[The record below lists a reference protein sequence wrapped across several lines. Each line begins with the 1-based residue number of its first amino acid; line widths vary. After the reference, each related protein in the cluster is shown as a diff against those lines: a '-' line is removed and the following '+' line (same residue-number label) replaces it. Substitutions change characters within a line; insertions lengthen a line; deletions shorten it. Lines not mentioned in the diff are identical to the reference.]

1 MQISCIKK
9 AEDPIPRKLR
19 VAAYARVSSGKDAM
33 LHSLSAQIAFY
44 SGLIQRNPEW
54 EYAGVYADEA
64 ITGTKASRPEFQRL
78 LRDCKAGKI
87 DLILTKSISRLSRN
101 TVDCLQYVR
110 LLQELRIPVIFEAEG
125 INTLNMQNEFLLAV
139 MGANSQAE
147 SEATSSRVK
156 WGVRNAFREGKVRY
170 YYQYWLGYRKGKD
183 GTPEIIPEEAET
195 VKQIYADYLSGKSL
209 RSIADSLE
217 SRGILPRAGQAKWT
231 TTYIRGILQNE
242 RYTGD
247 ALLQKTYTTDPITK
261 KQKKNRGELP
271 QYLVKNCHPAIISHE
286 LFDLVQKEISRRS
299 VATGNSDAD
308 SARPK
313 PAYSGKYALSEL
325 LVCGECNTLY
335 RRCTWK
341 GNKGTRIVWRCR
353 SRLDHGKKYCKH
365 SPTLD
370 EAAIHQALV
379 NAINQQLVR
388 PEYLLAPFEKIPFH
402 LSDFPVSAKS
412 WPELYSNLLKRQSML
427 DTEIKNA
434 NEGKEAWVKM
444 KINHITDT
452 DMVTKLYQAS
462 KAGVKIDIVIRGNCS
477 LVPGIAKLSDNIH
490 CVGIIDRYL
499 EHSRI
504 LIFANGGKPRYF
516 IGSADW
522 MPRNLINRIEVL
534 TPVYDEDM
542 QADLLRTIS
551 YGMRDT
557 MNGRVVDGKGG
568 KEFVEGEPFRS
579 QEELYK
585 AYK

>member
-1 MQISCIKK
+1 MNKRKNEVI
-9 AEDPIPRKLR
+9 EIPAKPVETDQPVKRQLR
-19 VAAYARVSSGKDAM
+19 VAAYCRVSTNQESQQN
-33 LHSLSAQIAFY
+33 SYQAQKAYYTDKIA
-44 SGLIQRNPEW
+44 SNPDW
-54 EYAGVYADEA
+54 CLAGIFADEG
-64 ITGTKASRPEFQRL
+64 ISGTSAEKRPAFQRMI
-78 LRDCKAGKI
+78 RCCKKGKI

-402 LSDFPVSAKS
+402 LSAFPVPAKS

-427 DTEIKNA
+427 DTEIVDLIAEYAA
-434 NEGKEAWVKM
+434 NEDWKGESELLI
-444 KINHITDT
+444 KILRERNKCANYISTFR
-452 DMVTKLYQAS
+452 L
-462 KAGVKIDIVIRGNCS
+462 
-477 LVPGIAKLSDNIH
+477 
-490 CVGIIDRYL
+490 DRYGRDFSQDRFHFPYCL
-499 EHSRI
+499 TEYND
-504 LIFANGGKPRYF
+504 AVVRY
-516 IGSADW
+516 
-522 MPRNLINRIEVL
+522 
-534 TPVYDEDM
+534 
-542 QADLLRTIS
+542 
-551 YGMRDT
+551 
-557 MNGRVVDGKGG
+557 VVDTIKVLDKQYLQITFKGG
-568 KEFVEGEPFRS
+568 LVVEQKIPS
-579 QEELYK
+579 N
-585 AYK
+585 

>member
-1 MQISCIKK
+1 
-9 AEDPIPRKLR
+9 
-19 VAAYARVSSGKDAM
+19 
-33 LHSLSAQIAFY
+33 
-44 SGLIQRNPEW
+44 
-54 EYAGVYADEA
+54 
-64 ITGTKASRPEFQRL
+64 
-78 LRDCKAGKI
+78 
-87 DLILTKSISRLSRN
+87 
-101 TVDCLQYVR
+101 
-110 LLQELRIPVIFEAEG
+110 
-125 INTLNMQNEFLLAV
+125 MQNEFLLAV

-353 SRLDHGKKYCKH
+353 NRLDHGKKYCKH

-402 LSDFPVSAKS
+402 LSDFPVPAKS
-412 WPELYSNLLKRQSML
+412 WPELYSNLLERQSML
-427 DTEIKNA
+427 DTEIVDLIAEYAA
-434 NEGKEAWVKM
+434 NEDWNGESELLIEILRERNKCANY
-444 KINHITDT
+444 ISTFR
-452 DMVTKLYQAS
+452 L
-462 KAGVKIDIVIRGNCS
+462 
-477 LVPGIAKLSDNIH
+477 
-490 CVGIIDRYL
+490 DRYRRDFSQDRFHFPYCL
-499 EHSRI
+499 TEYND
-504 LIFANGGKPRYF
+504 AVVRY
-516 IGSADW
+516 
-522 MPRNLINRIEVL
+522 
-534 TPVYDEDM
+534 
-542 QADLLRTIS
+542 
-551 YGMRDT
+551 
-557 MNGRVVDGKGG
+557 VVDTIKVLDKQHLQITFKGG
-568 KEFVEGEPFRS
+568 LVVEQKIPS
-579 QEELYK
+579 N
-585 AYK
+585 

>member
-1 MQISCIKK
+1 MNKRKNEVI
-9 AEDPIPRKLR
+9 EIPAKPVETDQPVKRQLR
-19 VAAYARVSSGKDAM
+19 VAAYCRVSTSQE
-33 LHSLSAQIAFY
+33 SQQNSYQAQKAYYTDKIA
-44 SGLIQRNPEW
+44 SNPDW
-54 EYAGVYADEA
+54 CLAGIFADEG
-64 ITGTKASRPEFQRL
+64 ISGTSAEKRPAFQRMI
-78 LRDCKAGKI
+78 RCCKKGKI

-313 PAYSGKYALSEL
+313 PAYSGKYTLSEL

-335 RRCTWK
+335 SGANTPPEQSEADGG
-341 GNKGTRIVWRCR
+341 GNGTP
-353 SRLDHGKKYCKH
+353 DHRADPPLTEEQPH
-365 SPTLD
+365 T
-370 EAAIHQALV
+370 EAPQGA
-379 NAINQQLVR
+379 
-388 PEYLLAPFEKIPFH
+388 
-402 LSDFPVSAKS
+402 
-412 WPELYSNLLKRQSML
+412 
-427 DTEIKNA
+427 
-434 NEGKEAWVKM
+434 
-444 KINHITDT
+444 
-452 DMVTKLYQAS
+452 
-462 KAGVKIDIVIRGNCS
+462 
-477 LVPGIAKLSDNIH
+477 
-490 CVGIIDRYL
+490 
-499 EHSRI
+499 EH
-504 LIFANGGKPRYF
+504 
-516 IGSADW
+516 
-522 MPRNLINRIEVL
+522 
-534 TPVYDEDM
+534 
-542 QADLLRTIS
+542 
-551 YGMRDT
+551 
-557 MNGRVVDGKGG
+557 
-568 KEFVEGEPFRS
+568 EGEPPAQDGSLSASPKVEHHFSDEEVRRHYEHTGVCNLAGGGPSGAGAVLPPSEYVSRDHLLFPGNSGRAGADRS
-579 QEELYK
+579 QSLGGLYGASYFNAGK
-585 AYK
+585 V

>member
-1 MQISCIKK
+1 MNKRKNEVI
-9 AEDPIPRKLR
+9 EIPAKPVETDQPVKRQLR
-19 VAAYARVSSGKDAM
+19 VAAYCRVSTSQE
-33 LHSLSAQIAFY
+33 SQQNSYQAQKAYYTDKIA
-44 SGLIQRNPEW
+44 SNPDW
-54 EYAGVYADEA
+54 CLAGIFADEG
-64 ITGTKASRPEFQRL
+64 ISGTSAEKRPAFQRMI
-78 LRDCKAGKI
+78 RCCKKGKI

-247 ALLQKTYTTDPITK
+247 AL
-261 KQKKNRGELP
+261 
-271 QYLVKNCHPAIISHE
+271 
-286 LFDLVQKEISRRS
+286 RS

-313 PAYSGKYALSEL
+313 PAYSGKYTLSEL

-365 SPTLD
+365 SPKLD

-379 NAINQQLVR
+379 KAINQQLVR

-402 LSDFPVSAKS
+402 LSAFPVPAKS
-412 WPELYSNLLKRQSML
+412 WPELYSNLLERQSML
-427 DTEIKNA
+427 DTEIVDLIAEYAA
-434 NEGKEAWVKM
+434 NEDWNGESELLIEILRERNKCANY
-444 KINHITDT
+444 ISIFR
-452 DMVTKLYQAS
+452 L
-462 KAGVKIDIVIRGNCS
+462 
-477 LVPGIAKLSDNIH
+477 
-490 CVGIIDRYL
+490 DRYGRDFSQDRFHFPYCL
-499 EHSRI
+499 TEYND
-504 LIFANGGKPRYF
+504 AVVRY
-516 IGSADW
+516 
-522 MPRNLINRIEVL
+522 
-534 TPVYDEDM
+534 
-542 QADLLRTIS
+542 
-551 YGMRDT
+551 
-557 MNGRVVDGKGG
+557 VVDTIKVLDKQHLQITFKGG
-568 KEFVEGEPFRS
+568 LVVEQKIPS
-579 QEELYK
+579 N
-585 AYK
+585 

>member
-1 MQISCIKK
+1 M
-9 AEDPIPRKLR
+9 
-19 VAAYARVSSGKDAM
+19 
-33 LHSLSAQIAFY
+33 
-44 SGLIQRNPEW
+44 
-54 EYAGVYADEA
+54 
-64 ITGTKASRPEFQRL
+64 
-78 LRDCKAGKI
+78 
-87 DLILTKSISRLSRN
+87 
-101 TVDCLQYVR
+101 
-110 LLQELRIPVIFEAEG
+110 
-125 INTLNMQNEFLLAV
+125 
-139 MGANSQAE
+139 
-147 SEATSSRVK
+147 
-156 WGVRNAFREGKVRY
+156 
-170 YYQYWLGYRKGKD
+170 YQYWLGYRKGKD

-217 SRGILPRAGQAKWT
+217 SRGILPRAEQAKWT

-402 LSDFPVSAKS
+402 LSAFPVPAKS
-412 WPELYSNLLKRQSML
+412 WPELYSNLLERQSML
-427 DTEIKNA
+427 DTEIVDLIAEYAA
-434 NEGKEAWVKM
+434 NEDWNGESELLIEILRERNKCANY
-444 KINHITDT
+444 ISTFR
-452 DMVTKLYQAS
+452 L
-462 KAGVKIDIVIRGNCS
+462 
-477 LVPGIAKLSDNIH
+477 
-490 CVGIIDRYL
+490 DRYGRDFSQDRFHFPYCL
-499 EHSRI
+499 TEYND
-504 LIFANGGKPRYF
+504 AVVRY
-516 IGSADW
+516 
-522 MPRNLINRIEVL
+522 
-534 TPVYDEDM
+534 
-542 QADLLRTIS
+542 
-551 YGMRDT
+551 
-557 MNGRVVDGKGG
+557 VVDTIKVLDKQHLQITFKGG
-568 KEFVEGEPFRS
+568 LVVEQKIPS
-579 QEELYK
+579 N
-585 AYK
+585 